1 MASSATQLRFRG
13 LEPWIIPAAAEL
25 FELAAYYGLHPRV
38 TSVRRSYQ
46 QQAVLYQ
53 RFLRGLSQLPAA
65 PPGRSLHEVGRA
77 FDMVSDDPAYL
88 GRIWNQ
94 AGGRWFAADPVHF
107 EVR

>member
-1 MASSATQLRFRG
+1 MPAPSTMLRFKG

-25 FELAAYYGLHPRV
+25 FEIAAYLGLRPRI
-38 TSVRRSYQ
+38 TSVRRSSK
-46 QQAVLYQ
+46 QQAVLYD
-53 RFLRGLSQLPAA
+53 RYRRGLSQLPAA

-77 FDMVSDDPAYL
+77 FDMVSDDPAFL
-88 GRIWNQ
+88 GRLWNE